1 MAGENAI
8 VAGGGATQTAKPVRF
23 ENERSGARV
32 LTGGGVGG
40 VRGLTTGGRR
50 ARSEQL
56 RGRRLER
63 LQALV
68 GGLESVASRIAS
80 GNVSKHQ
87 RTILMT
93 RFNDLQRQ
101 VNELDGIV
109 AGEGL
114 ETRGRARLTAVPAI
128 GGRRGVML
136 PPELQIANRQE
147 AAATSRRLREF
158 QQSFRSARQEQRANG
173 RGIAVSAGSDR
184 ERGGGLLVDV
194 LA

>member
-80 GNVSKHQ
+80 GSVSKHQ

-101 VNELDGIV
+101 VNERLELEALRHHVRLCLEDFNALLD
-109 AGEGL
+109 AGVVRGL
-114 ETRGRARLTAVPAI
+114 ELVGHGVHVGACHWQAPCK
-128 GGRRGVML
+128 RRGERRV
-136 PPELQIANRQE
+136 E
-147 AAATSRRLREF
+147 AP
-158 QQSFRSARQEQRANG
+158 
-173 RGIAVSAGSDR
+173 V
-184 ERGGGLLVDV
+184 VH